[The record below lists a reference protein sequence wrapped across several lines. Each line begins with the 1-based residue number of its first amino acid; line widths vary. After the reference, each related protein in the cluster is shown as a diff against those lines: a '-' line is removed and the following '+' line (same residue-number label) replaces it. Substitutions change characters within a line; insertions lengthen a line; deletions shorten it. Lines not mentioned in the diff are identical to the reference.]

1 MNQLNIHTDTHNLN
15 ELHKGVEAINQ
26 NNLNTH
32 LFKGY
37 IIDIYSFWA
46 SKWRKYWKFIS
57 LVEIE
62 LWIKPWILILI
73 KQVVDLKLK

>member
-26 NNLNTH
+26 NKLNTH

-37 IIDIYSFWA
+37 IIDIYSFEPA
-46 SKWRKYWKFIS
+46 N
-57 LVEIE
+57 EENIE
-62 LWIKPWILILI
+62 NLYL
-73 KQVVDLKLK
+73 